1 MKIEVLFPEMCNLF
15 GDSSNMKYLQQCLPQ
30 AKFVYTPFDSEPA
43 FVTEEVALVYIGAMT
58 ERAQQK
64 IADKLQ
70 PYQARI
76 CQLIDGQETIFL
88 ATGNACE
95 VFFDYM
101 ENEDGTRDQGLG
113 IFAGFYAKRD
123 LFHRYNGLVWGTF
136 EGMDIIGFKTQFT
149 MAYGDNENC
158 AFMPVNRGIG
168 LNKQS
173 RLEGVRR
180 GSFYGTYLVGP
191 LLVLN
196 PPFTRYLLGE
206 MGVKQPQL
214 AFAEVVDEAYRLRL
228 AEFKDPKVKYE

>member
-1 MKIEVLFPEMCNLF
+1 
-15 GDSSNMKYLQQCLPQ
+15 
-30 AKFVYTPFDSEPA
+30 
-43 FVTEEVALVYIGAMT
+43 
-58 ERAQQK
+58 
-64 IADKLQ
+64 
-70 PYQARI
+70 
-76 CQLIDGQETIFL
+76 
-88 ATGNACE
+88 
-95 VFFDYM
+95 
-101 ENEDGTRDQGLG
+101 
-113 IFAGFYAKRD
+113 
-123 LFHRYNGLVWGTF
+123 
-136 EGMDIIGFKTQFT
+136 